1 MKKILRVSLILLLIV
16 SFCQTALSQSQPAP
30 TSQWGFRGGMTIAI
44 LKGEDLDNL
53 ENRYG
58 FVGGLYYNRKLVGW
72 LSLQTE
78 IYYVQK
84 GAKLE
89 FTDLGE
95 TVTYKTKLD
104 YVEIPVLVRLDLYPI
119 PLIRPHIFI
128 GPAFGILVQAT
139 SEYEFAGRVEE
150 TDVQAYY
157 KGSDVGLVL
166 GGGIRFTILGGD
178 FMLDFSYNMGLT
190 DINDRQEAHPKA
202 INNDVYL
209 FTLGIG
215 F

>member
-1 MKKILRVSLILLLIV
+1 MQKVMRVLLITLFTISWAGSV
-16 SFCQTALSQSQPAP
+16 YGQASYTPSR
-30 TSQWGFRGGMTIAI
+30 WGFRGGMTIAI
-44 LKGEDLDNL
+44 LKGENLDNL
-53 ENRYG
+53 QNRYG
-58 FVGGLYYNRKLVGW
+58 FIGGLYYNKKLIGL

-89 FTDLGE
+89 FQDLGE
-95 TVTYKTKLD
+95 TVSYKTKLD
-104 YVEIPVLVRLDLYPI
+104 YVEIPVLVKLDLAMV
-119 PLIRPHIFI
+119 PLIRPHFFV

-150 TDVQAYY
+150 TDVQEYY
-157 KGSDVGLVL
+157 KGSDVGLIL
-166 GGGIRFTILGGD
+166 GAGVSFNILGGD
-178 FMLDFSYNMGLT
+178 FMLDFSYNMGQS
-190 DINDRQEAHPKA
+190 DINNNQEANTSA